1 VSSEANL
8 PVRVARERRKADE
21 WSLVLTAADIEHD
34 VAPSGH
40 NWLVLVGDDA
50 LAAALAALDAYDHE
64 QRLSQAAPEPPIE
77 YGPTYAGVAY
87 GVALLLFY
95 VWVEYVGDSA
105 AWEDGGR
112 AYAARIVTG
121 EWWRSVTALT
131 LHANLAHVLGNAVI
145 GAVFG
150 GALCRLI
157 GPGTA
162 LWVMLLAGGA
172 GNLINA
178 YLRAVP
184 HAAVGASTAV
194 FGALGAL
201 AGVEAGRRRAANQR
215 SFADDFLSSTRR
227 RPWVPLGAAI
237 AMLAMLGAGEETDVW
252 AHLFGLLAGFAA
264 GMGLAYLQK
273 RPPRAVIEHALT
285 AAAVLAII
293 GCWSLALS

>member
-1 VSSEANL
+1 MSSEANL

-34 VAPSGH
+34 VAPSGR
-40 NWLVLVGDDA
+40 NWLVLVGDDE
-50 LAAALAALDAYDHE
+50 LAAALEALDAYDHE
-64 QRLSQAAPEPPIE
+64 QRLSQAAPQPRIE

-95 VWVEYVGDSA
+95 VWVEYIGDSA

-112 AYAARIVTG
+112 AYAARIVNG
-121 EWWRSVTALT
+121 EWWRTVTALT

-172 GNLINA
+172 GNLVNA
-178 YLRAVP
+178 YLRTGP

-201 AGVEAGRRRAANQR
+201 AGVEAWRRRAADQQ
-215 SFADDFLSSTRR
+215 SLADDFLSSTRR
-227 RPWVPLGAAI
+227 RPWVPLGTAI
-237 AMLAMLGAGEETDVW
+237 AMLAMLGAGEETDIW
-252 AHLFGLLAGFAA
+252 AHLFGMLAGLGA
-264 GMGLAYLQK
+264 GIGLTYVQK
-273 RPPRAVIEHALT
+273 RPPRTDIERALV
-285 AAAVLAII
+285 AAAVLALA
-293 GCWSLALS
+293 GCWALALS